1 MFVMW
6 ETKMKKLVLIPIVL
20 AMTACSSI
28 KYTTGLEY
36 KAPEFGGG
44 EQQAEVRYP
53 DWFTSKPDKED
64 KALYAVASE
73 YSKDFQFAV
82 DKATLSAKR
91 ELASNFSSHVESM
104 MKDYVSEVGE
114 ADQSTIQEINRT
126 TKLVVARVNLIGVQR
141 SNYKVVHEKDGYRAF
156 IKLRY
161 AADESNRLL
170 VQEIRRNRKL
180 NAKLESSKAFKE
192 LEQSIDS
199 IIDNKQN
206 NN

>member
-1 MFVMW
+1 
-6 ETKMKKLVLIPIVL
+6 MKKLVMIPMVL
-20 AMTACSSI
+20 ALTACSSV
-28 KYTTGLEY
+28 KYQTGLEF

-44 EQQAEVRYP
+44 EQQSEVRYP
-53 DWFTSKPDKED
+53 NWFTDKPEKDD

-91 ELASNFSSHVESM
+91 ELASNFSSHIESM
-104 MKDYVSEVGE
+104 MKDYVSELGE

-141 SNYKVVHEKDGYRAF
+141 TNYKVVHEKDGYRAF

-170 VQEIRRNRKL
+170 LQEIRKNRRL
-180 NAKLESSKAFKE
+180 NAKLESSKSFKE
-192 LEQSIDS
+192 LEQN
-199 IIDNKQN
+199 IDNVLENRTN

>member
-1 MFVMW
+1 M
-6 ETKMKKLVLIPIVL
+6 
-20 AMTACSSI
+20 
-28 KYTTGLEY
+28 YG
-36 KAPEFGGG
+36 
-44 EQQAEVRYP
+44 
-53 DWFTSKPDKED
+53 
-64 KALYAVASE
+64 VASE

-141 SNYKVVHEKDGYRAF
+141 TNYKVVHEKEGYRAF

-170 VQEIRRNRKL
+170 VQEVRKNRKL

>member
-1 MFVMW
+1 
-6 ETKMKKLVLIPIVL
+6 MKKLVLIPMVL
-20 AMTACSSI
+20 ALTACSSI
-28 KYTTGLEY
+28 KYQTGVEF

-44 EQQAEVRYP
+44 EQQSEVRYP
-53 DWFTSKPDKED
+53 SWFTDKPEKDD
-64 KALYAVASE
+64 RALYAVASE

-141 SNYKVVHEKDGYRAF
+141 TNYKVVHEKDGYRAF

-170 VQEIRRNRKL
+170 VQEVRKNRKL
-180 NAKLESSKAFKE
+180 NAKLESSKSFKE

-199 IIDNKQN
+199 IIENRTN